1 MYIFLFIL
9 FILDN
14 DESERAENDI
24 FWVGIE
30 ENLLFLVSCL

>member
-24 FWVGIE
+24 FWVGIK